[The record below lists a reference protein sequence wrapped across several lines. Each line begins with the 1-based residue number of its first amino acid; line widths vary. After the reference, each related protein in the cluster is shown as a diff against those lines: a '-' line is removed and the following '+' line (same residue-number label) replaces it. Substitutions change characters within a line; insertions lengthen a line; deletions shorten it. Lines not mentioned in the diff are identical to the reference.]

1 MVKQLKSFL
10 AKVYYIRRFTPALE
24 ELLEPFQELI
34 KKDVSF
40 NWMDKQEA
48 AFQRIKNVLGS
59 SPTMVSLIRGLTLT
73 LYLNST
79 NKSIGALLVHEV

>member
-10 AKVYYIRRFTPALE
+10 AKVYYIRRFTPTLE